1 MYCLFDAS
9 VIVPYYYP
17 KAHKSPKVAKNARI
31 LIESVRSGKTTH
43 FFYIPN
49 FCIAEVFSTF
59 MKYAYS
65 DWNVH
70 TRSGKM
76 HQKIHRKLREQF
88 QEDIH
93 NAKLFYHYELS
104 RYHIIAINLVA
115 PVDHYYKMSRG
126 TGKTPAGTYDQLIIA
141 MGIHLV
147 KMHGAG
153 NVLVLTT
160 DERLA
165 KIIRRCRR
173 PLRPS
178 VYRRLGLKEALEFTG
193 IRFRPESFPLVL
205 DLDRATDIQIKEV
218 FPEWPLPIKRRYERP
233 YHIKKRW

>member
-65 DWNVH
+65 DWN
-70 TRSGKM
+70 RQRNSGKM
-76 HQKIHRKLREQF
+76 DQRIHSSLRKQF
-88 QEDIH
+88 EGDIH

-104 RYHIIAINLVA
+104 RYHVLAINLVA
-115 PVDHYYKMSRG
+115 PIDHYYKMTRTPG
-126 TGKTPAGTYDQLIIA
+126 QTPASTYDQLIIA

-147 KMHGAG
+147 KIHGAG
-153 NVLVLTT
+153 NVVVVTADDRLTKVIEKCRAPIR
-160 DERLA
+160 DFAYERLQLDEGS
-165 KIIRRCRR
+165 K
-173 PLRPS
+173 
-178 VYRRLGLKEALEFTG
+178 FTG
-193 IRFRPESFPLVL
+193 IQFGPESFPLVL
-205 DLDRATDIQIKEV
+205 NLKTATKTQLSNVFEV
-218 FPEWPLPIKRRYERP
+218 WPLPIKKRYRRP
-233 YHIKKRW
+233 YLVES

>member
-9 VIVPYYYP
+9 VIAPYYYP
-17 KAHKSPKVAKNARI
+17 KSHKSPKVAERARI
-31 LIESVRSGKTTH
+31 LIESVRSGGSEH

-65 DWNVH
+65 DWNKD
-70 TRSGKM
+70 TRSGRI
-76 HQKIHRKLREQF
+76 HQIVHRSLRTQF

-115 PVDHYYKMSRG
+115 PLDHYYKMSRG

-141 MGIHLV
+141 MGVHLV

-153 NVLVLTT
+153 NVVVITA

-165 KIIRRCRR
+165 KIIEKCRCRI
-173 PLRPS
+173 PPS
-178 VYRRLGLKEALEFTG
+178 VSRRLRLKEASEFTG
-193 IRFRPESFPLVL
+193 IQFRPSSFPLVL
-205 DLDRATDIQIKEV
+205 DLKRTKKTQLKGI
-218 FPEWPLPIKRRYERP
+218 FGEWPLHIKKRYKRP
-233 YHIKKRW
+233 YHIKKQW